1 MSATTKDGTLSFGTA
16 IDTSNFDAGIAH
28 IENKVSQVGTKA
40 EAESQRISSLLTN
53 VPTVN
58 INVVTNAAQSLS
70 TIDAAYAEIDRVV
83 DMNQAAIRELEEEYK
98 RLGIE
103 ANAAYKKGGA
113 AADKELAALNQQRA
127 AINKVINERK
137 RVVAAATQQA
147 DELLK
152 VEQNLKKEAEAAQKA
167 TVSHSSF
174 RTQLMNAKN
183 EMRQMIA
190 AGQQNTQAYEA
201 IRQKV
206 VELTRA
212 QNAANKQT
220 KNLATPTAQFQ
231 GVISGLSGIT
241 GAYSVA
247 TGAMGLFAAENED
260 LQKIMAKVQSLMT
273 ITMGLQQVQTVLN
286 KNSAFSMITL
296 NSLKEWWNKL
306 LAIGTGEATAEAA
319 ATTANTTAKA
329 ANAVATEADTAAQTA
344 NNAATAAGTVATGA
358 NTVGQDAN
366 TAAATAGTVANIGLA
381 GAFRMVGAAIKT
393 LFGPIGWI
401 IAGVGAIIA
410 IIKHFTDKANEQS
423 KALEENEKRLE
434 EGRKKYAEASM
445 EISNYTSR
453 IEAFNGTKEQEKKLV
468 EELNSKYGDALGYYD
483 SLSKWK
489 EVLKK
494 KGEKYCEMLMM
505 EAEAQAILNEYTKA
519 FINLQEVQDKIK
531 AGEYKHWWSSNKGDR
546 EREESAENEAKAA
559 VAKWEK
565 QYKELQ
571 SKILKFKE
579 NNDLGMHIDPNSGN
593 KTRTR
598 KEKEFDYKKAA
609 LEQKQAIAEW
619 REAVKKYIKDANNA
633 ITEATIDAMEE
644 GQTKEIN
651 EIAQSTYKKKE
662 AWREQLMQLA
672 EAQKNAYKEY
682 YMAQKGAT
690 EVGWANSAQG
700 KKSIQEYS
708 DELLQDE
715 KIKKLY
721 NDRMVQ
727 IEEDGQKQMAAVRE
741 KYYDALVE
749 EFGTIEQKQE
759 LLTKQWMTK
768 LKFIPNEF
776 REQAFNQMEEAFSKL
791 STDAFKKSIDW
802 DVVFGDLG
810 KQSLS
815 TIQTNLEKVQKYF
828 ELNKGQMSG
837 TEIKDFQEAITSM
850 ENEIASRNPFTAL
863 AKSFQDIAKY
873 KNELVNALK
882 EYAEVQKEIADAQ
895 TAYNDALTYQQQLDE
910 QVEQGKLS
918 KESEEY
924 KNALEATTEAKNNL
938 NKATE
943 KSNQAEKNALNAR
956 NNITVSYKSFSSQ
969 LRNVGSVIKDIGGKA
984 KNLASIFSDNV
995 ANSIEKSIDFIS
1007 DMLDAA
1013 TTVID
1018 AIGDTG
1024 KSVASA
1030 MQQTAQTTGTAVQS
1044 TATATASAIST
1055 VEKASVILAVI
1066 SAALQV
1072 ATAIANLFNNDD
1084 KKQKEIER
1092 LQERIDQLQ
1101 WELDNADAVRLQ
1113 NRTGSAL
1120 EKVRNILS
1128 QTQDEV
1134 LKLHLTAQQ
1143 YNNYWLRAI
1152 TKNLYQNEIY
1162 AKSVQRIAD
1171 AYAQVSYTA
1180 DKALGEEKYKDG
1192 RKQLENLAEQQI
1204 LLQKQINEENSK
1216 KKTDSG
1222 QVQDWERQM
1231 QENAEKMAT
1240 ILNEMLEDIIGYTA
1254 EDLATTLGDAFIEA
1268 AKQGEDA
1275 MEAWGTKVKEI
1286 VGDVMKKML
1295 IQKYLEEPIGKL
1307 FDKYKTK
1314 WFGSD
1319 GSFKGGIQ
1327 SVIDSMGEFAND
1339 LNNVGEG
1346 FEKIWEQ
1353 LPDTVT
1359 KWFSG
1364 DEEREG
1370 TSKGIA
1376 TASQDSVDEN
1386 NARLTTIQG
1395 HTYSINQGVIELNRT
1410 GNAMLV
1416 KLTAIESNT
1425 AKTNDKLDT
1434 MNANIRNI
1442 KSNVDDIQT
1451 KGLRLRN

>member
-1 MSATTKDGTLSFGTA
+1 MSATKDGTLSFGTA

-28 IENKVSQVGTKA
+28 IEDSVSQVGTKA

-70 TIDAAYAEIDRVV
+70 TIDAAYTEIDRVV
-83 DMNQAAIRELEEEYK
+83 DMNQAAIRELEAEYK
-98 RLGIE
+98 RLGVE
-103 ANAAYKKGGA
+103 ANTAYKKGGT

-137 RVVAAATQQA
+137 RVVAAASQQA
-147 DELLK
+147 DELFK
-152 VEQNLKKEAEAAQKA
+152 VEQNLKKEAAAAQKA
-167 TVSHSSF
+167 SVSHSSF
-174 RTQLMNAKN
+174 RSQLMNARN
-183 EMRQMIA
+183 EMRQMVA
-190 AGQQNTQAYEA
+190 AGQQNTQAYEEV
-201 IRQKV
+201 RQKV

-220 KNLATPTAQFQ
+220 KALASPTAQFQ
-231 GVISGLSGIT
+231 GIISGLSGIT

-260 LQKIMAKVQSLMT
+260 LQKIMTKVQSLMT

-296 NSLKEWWNKL
+296 NGLKEWWNKL
-306 LAIGTGEATAEAA
+306 LAVGTGEAVAETA
-319 ATTANTTAKA
+319 ATVANTTAKA
-329 ANAVATEADTAAQTA
+329 TNAAATTADTAAKTA
-344 NNAATAAGTVATGA
+344 NNAATAAGTVAVGA
-358 NTVGQDAN
+358 NTAGQIVN
-366 TAAATAGTVANIGLA
+366 TGAATAGTVANIGLA
-381 GAFRMVGAAIKT
+381 GAFRMVGAAIKSIPV
-393 LFGPIGWI
+393 FGWI
-401 IAGVGAIIA
+401 AAAIGVLIGVIS
-410 IIKHFTDKANEQS
+410 HFIDKANEQS

-494 KGEKYCEMLMM
+494 KGEAYCQMLLM
-505 EAEAQAILNEYTKA
+505 EAQAQAILNEYTKA
-519 FINLQEVQDKIK
+519 FINLQEVKDKAA
-531 AGEYKHWWSSNKGDR
+531 AGEYDHWYNTKAGDEQSR
-546 EREESAENEAKAA
+546 KNAIKEAQDG

-571 SKILKFKE
+571 SKIQKFKE
-579 NNDLGMHIDPNSGN
+579 DNDLGMHIDPNSGN

-598 KEKEFDYKKAA
+598 KEKEFDYEKAA

-619 REAVKKYIKDANNA
+619 REAVKKYIKEAHDA

-644 GQTKEIN
+644 GQAKEIN
-651 EIAQSTYKKKE
+651 EISQSTYKKKE

-690 EVGWANSAQG
+690 EVGWANSVQG
-700 KKSIQEYS
+700 KKSIQEYA

-727 IEEDGQKQMAAVRE
+727 MEEDGQKQMAAVRE
-741 KYYDALVE
+741 KYHDALVE

-791 STDAFKKSIDW
+791 STENFKKSIDW
-802 DVVFGDLG
+802 DAVFGDLG

-828 ELNKGQMSG
+828 QMNKGQMG
-837 TEIKDFQEAITSM
+837 VQEIKDFQEAITSM

-863 AKSFQDIAKY
+863 AKSFQDISKY
-873 KNELVNALK
+873 KSELVNALN
-882 EYAEVQKEIADAQ
+882 EYANAQKEITAAQ
-895 TAYNDALTYQQQLDE
+895 LAYNNALTYQQLLEGEIND
-910 QVEQGKLS
+910 GKLS
-918 KESEEY
+918 KDSEEY
-924 KNALEATTEAKNNL
+924 KNAIDATAEAKIKL
-938 NKATE
+938 NQATE
-943 KSNQAEKNALNAR
+943 KSNRAESNALSAR
-956 NNITVSYKSFSSQ
+956 NNITVSYKNFSSQ
-969 LRNVGSVIKDIGGKA
+969 LRNVGGVIKDIGGKA

-995 ANSIEKSIDFIS
+995 ADSIEKSIDFIS

-1024 KSVASA
+1024 KSVAIA

-1044 TATATASAIST
+1044 TATATAAAIST

-1101 WELDNADAVRLQ
+1101 WELDNADAIRLQ
-1113 NRTGSAL
+1113 KNTGNAI
-1120 EKVRNILS
+1120 EKIKNILS
-1128 QTQDEV
+1128 ETREEV
-1134 LKLHLTAQQ
+1134 LKLHLTTEQ
-1143 YNNYWLRAI
+1143 YNRSWTRAI
-1152 TKNLYQNEIY
+1152 AGHIYQNEIY
-1162 AKSVQRIAD
+1162 QKSIKKIAD
-1171 AYAQVSYTA
+1171 AYTKVSYTA
-1180 DKALGEEKYKDG
+1180 DKALGDDKYKEG

-1204 LLQKQINEENSK
+1204 LLQRQINEENSK

-1222 QVQDWERQM
+1222 QVQEWQRQI

-1254 EDLATTLGDAFIEA
+1254 TDLATTLGDAFIEA

-1275 MEAWGTKVKEI
+1275 MEAWGSKVKEI

-1295 IQKYLEEPIGKL
+1295 IQKYLEEPIGKI

-1327 SVIDSMGEFAND
+1327 SVINSMGEFAND

-1346 FEKIWEQ
+1346 FAKIWEQ

-1359 KWFSG
+1359 KWFTG
-1364 DEEREG
+1364 DEERSG
-1370 TSKGIA
+1370 TEKGIA

-1416 KLTAIESNT
+1416 KLTAIENNT

-1434 MNANIRNI
+1434 MNTHIRNI

-1451 KGLRLRN
+1451 KGLRLRS

>member
-28 IENKVSQVGTKA
+28 IENSVSQVGTKA

-83 DMNQAAIRELEEEYK
+83 DMNQAAIRELEAEYK
-98 RLGIE
+98 RLGVE
-103 ANAAYKKGGA
+103 AAAAYKKGGL

-127 AINKVINERK
+127 AISKVINERK

-152 VEQNLKKEAEAAQKA
+152 VEQNLKKEAAAAQKA

-174 RTQLMNAKN
+174 RTQLANAKN

-212 QNAANKQT
+212 QNVANKQT

-260 LQKIMAKVQSLMT
+260 LQKIMTKVQSLMT

-306 LAIGTGEATAEAA
+306 LIIGTGAKTAETAATA
-319 ATTANTTAKA
+319 ANTTATA

-344 NNAATAAGTVATGA
+344 NNAATAAGTVATSA
-358 NTVGQDAN
+358 NTVGQTAN

-381 GAFRMVGAAIKT
+381 GAFRMVGAEIRSIPV
-393 LFGPIGWI
+393 FGWI
-401 IAGVGAIIA
+401 IVAITALVGVIT
-410 IIKHFTDKANEQS
+410 HFVNKANEAS

-434 EGRKKYAEASM
+434 EGRKVYAEASM
-445 EISNYTSR
+445 EISNYTAR
-453 IEAFNGTKEQEKKLV
+453 IETFNGTKEQEKKLV

-483 SLSKWK
+483 SLSQWK
-489 EVLKK
+489 TVLKK
-494 KGEKYCEMLMM
+494 KGKAYCEMLLM
-505 EAEAQAILNEYTKA
+505 EAQAQAILNEYTKA
-519 FINLQEVQDKIK
+519 FINLQETKDKAA
-531 AGEYKHWWSSNKGDR
+531 AGEYDHWYNTK
-546 EREESAENEAKAA
+546 AEDEQNRQNAIKEAEDG

-579 NNDLGMHIDPNSGN
+579 DNDLGMHIDPNSSN
-593 KTRTR
+593 KKTKKN
-598 KEKEFDYKKAA
+598 KENAFDYKQAA
-609 LEQKQAIAEW
+609 LEQKKAMEEFA
-619 REAVKKYIKDANNA
+619 EAVKKYIKDGHDD
-633 ITEATIDAMEE
+633 ITEATIEAMEE

-651 EIAQSTYKKKE
+651 EIAQSTHKKKE

-672 EAQKNAYKEY
+672 ETMKNANRDY

-690 EVGWANSAQG
+690 EVGWANSSLG
-700 KKSIQEYS
+700 KKSLKEYA
-708 DELLQDE
+708 DELLQRED
-715 KIKKLY
+715 IKKLY
-721 NDRMVQ
+721 DERMAQ
-727 IEEDGQKQMAAVRE
+727 IEENSQKQLEAVRE
-741 KYYDALVE
+741 KYRDALIE
-749 EFGTIEQKQE
+749 EFGTTEQKQE
-759 LLTKQWMTK
+759 LLTRQWMKK
-768 LKFIPNEF
+768 LGTLPSEFHNE
-776 REQAFNQMEEAFSKL
+776 AFNQMEEAFSKL

-815 TIQTNLEKVQKYF
+815 TIQANLKKVQKYF
-828 ELNKGQMSG
+828 EANKGQMSG

-873 KNELVNALK
+873 KNELVNALN
-882 EYAEVQKEIADAQ
+882 EYAAAQKEITTAQ
-895 TAYNDALTYQQQLDE
+895 LEYNDALAYQQQLDE

-918 KESEEY
+918 KDSEEY
-924 KNALEATTEAKNNL
+924 KNALEATTYAKNKL

-969 LRNVGSVIKDIGGKA
+969 LKNVGSVIKDIGGKA

-995 ANSIEKSIDFIS
+995 ADSIEKSIDFIT

-1030 MQQTAQTTGTAVQS
+1030 MQQTAQTTGKAVQG
-1044 TATATASAIST
+1044 TATATAAAIST

-1084 KKQKEIER
+1084 EKQKEIER

-1120 EKVRNILS
+1120 KKVRNILS

-1134 LKLHLTAQQ
+1134 LRLHLTAQQ

-1152 TKNLYQNEIY
+1152 TKNIYQNDIY
-1162 AKSVQRIAD
+1162 VKSVQRIAD
-1171 AYAQVSYTA
+1171 AYAKVSYTA
-1180 DKALGEEKYKDG
+1180 DKALGEDKYKDG

-1222 QVQDWERQM
+1222 QVQEWERQI
-1231 QENAEKMAT
+1231 QEKAEKMAT

-1254 EDLATTLGDAFIEA
+1254 EDLATTLGDAFFEA
-1268 AKQGEDA
+1268 AKSGGDA
-1275 MEAWGTKVKEI
+1275 MEAWGKKVDEI
-1286 VGDVMKKML
+1286 VSDILKKMM
-1295 IQKYLEEPIGKL
+1295 IQEVLEKPIGKI
-1307 FDKYKTK
+1307 FDKYKK
-1314 WFGSD
+1314 QWFGED
-1319 GSFKGGIQ
+1319 GSKF
-1327 SVIDSMGEFAND
+1327 SIDAVKDSLGDFSTD
-1339 LNNVGEG
+1339 LNELVSKMQEAFGD
-1346 FEKIWEQ
+1346 
-1353 LPDTVT
+1353 LPEDM
-1359 KWFSG
+1359 KNLLYG
-1364 DEEREG
+1364 DVEREG

-1410 GNAMLV
+1410 SNAMLV

-1451 KGLRLRN
+1451 KGLRLRS